1 MGFDGNRYGNRYWD
15 DDYGYGDWD
24 FFPGYRYHRH
34 HHHHRRYWQ
43 PF

>member
-1 MGFDGNRYGNRYWD
+1 MGFDGNQYGDSYD
-15 DDYGYGDWD
+15 SGYDSGYDWD
-24 FFPGYRYHRH
+24 FFPGYRFHR